1 MNTYK
6 IEAGRVHELP
16 FTASTSLDPLLKVE
30 ASVATLQR
38 RRVEIRRVLG
48 MDRADFG
55 WMAPV
60 SLGRLGSFGIVPT
73 LVLLCLQAVSGWG
86 KGQTLRTMEKPLTVR
101 VIPQFVG
108 SPRANLNQL
117 MVREVREKVLERIQ
131 GSGQSIACLVNH
143 AIRDVTLE
151 NPEFRAAA
159 MNYSVAMDN
168 FVQEVPSLN
177 RLSGEVIRV
186 EGPEALVMVN
196 RPEGKELRWVDA
208 TVMEL
213 NGLDEPGAP
222 FVLFE
227 QHWSHDRRSSY
238 FQPAV
243 MDEELTEAER
253 SEIEERVRIAE
264 VPLRDLNVAVY

>member
-1 MNTYK
+1 M
-6 IEAGRVHELP
+6 EAGHVHELP

-38 RRVEIRRVLG
+38 RRGEIRRVLG
-48 MDRADFG
+48 MDRAEFDC
-55 WMAPV
+55 MVRV

-86 KGQTLRTMEKPLTVR
+86 KRRTLRTMKELLTGR
-101 VIPQFVG
+101 VIPQSVG
-108 SPRANLNQL
+108 SPRADLIQL
-117 MVREVREKVLERIQ
+117 MVQEVREKVLERTE
-131 GSGQSIACLVNH
+131 GSAQSIACLVNH
-143 AIRDVTLE
+143 AIRDVTLA
-151 NPEFRAAA
+151 NPEFWATAVDYSIA
-159 MNYSVAMDN
+159 MYKFAK
-168 FVQEVPSLN
+168 EVPSLN
-177 RLSGEVIRV
+177 RLIGEVIRV
-186 EGPEALVMVN
+186 EGPDALIMVN
-196 RPEGKELRWVDA
+196 RLEGRELRWVDA
-208 TVMEL
+208 TVMEM

-243 MDEELTEAER
+243 TDKELTEVER
-253 SEIEERVRIAE
+253 SEIEQHVRRYE